1 MHRVAKLFRAGHFT
15 LLEYKGMSAVSRG
28 FSLPL
33 SRVLLSLGLLAGF
46 YPAAYADSIR
56 VDTEWY
62 VDVYIGESAQFYH
75 VLNPKDGTT
84 LEVSKK
90 RKDISA
96 PRLSKDPEER
106 ARLKAAWQKAAE
118 ARKQAESRDVEVRVQ
133 TRALSRPIVG
143 TSAPRSVSSPMSAEE
158 QAAQEAEWQR
168 LLEERRAVMEDRER
182 YLAERAGMA
191 PPEPEGEQ
199 MPAPPEAPLAD
210 NSTPGALPTPPGP
223 RAQPAQSAQPDP
235 TAQAPGEE
243 MQRME
248 AEPYFQNDQERYY
261 YEQNQAQQRE
271 RMQAE
276 AYLWQEQMNSE
287 GYLGGEGGPVN
298 TPDPSASPT
307 SPPAPTG
314 FEGEN

>member
-1 MHRVAKLFRAGHFT
+1 
-15 LLEYKGMSAVSRG
+15 MSAVSRG
-28 FSLPL
+28 ITMPL
-33 SRVLLSLGLLAGF
+33 SRVLVGLGLLGGL
-46 YPAAYADSIR
+46 YPVAYADSIR

-62 VDVYIGESAQFYH
+62 VDVYIGESTQFYH

-96 PRLSKDPEER
+96 PRFSKDPEER
-106 ARLKAAWQKAAE
+106 ARLKAAWEKAVE
-118 ARKQAESRDVEVRVQ
+118 ARRQAESRDVEVRVQ
-133 TRALSRPIVG
+133 TRNLSRPIVG
-143 TSAPRSVSSPMSAEE
+143 TSESRVVSSPMSPEE

-168 LLEERRAVMEDRER
+168 LLEERRAAMEERER
-182 YLAERAGMA
+182 YLAERAGIA

-210 NSTPGALPTPPGP
+210 NSAPGALPTPPGP

-235 TAQAPGEE
+235 AQQAQGEE
-243 MQRME
+243 MERME
-248 AEPYFQNDQERYY
+248 AEPYFQNEQERYY

-276 AYLWQEQMNSE
+276 AYLWQEQMNSQ
-287 GYLGGEGGPVN
+287 GYIGGEGGPVN
-298 TPDPSASPT
+298 SPEPPVAPPSTPV
-307 SPPAPTG
+307 PPGA
-314 FEGEN
+314 EGQN